1 MAGRLISGRRFSENG
16 MNTTLSPTDIVGA
29 SFWLLSIAMIAA
41 AIFFLAERNRVE
53 GKWQTAVTLA
63 ATVMVIAAVHYFYLK
78 DMWVATGQAP
88 IVLRYV
94 DWALSRPI
102 QVVSFFILLSAVTSL
117 STALFWRLLVGA
129 LVTVVAEFLGSA
141 GYMSVTL
148 GFLIGMVGWL
158 YVLGELYLGE
168 ASTANAGSGHERSQ
182 MAFTS
187 LRLIVTIGWAIYP
200 LGYFM
205 QHLAGGVD
213 VNTLNVIYNFADIL
227 NKLIFGLVIYKAAV
241 DSAERER
248 GAQ

>member
-1 MAGRLISGRRFSENG
+1 MDK
-16 MNTTLSPTDIVGA
+16 TLPPTDIVAG

-41 AIFFLAERNRVE
+41 TFFFFAERNRVD
-53 GKWQTAVTLA
+53 GKWQTSLTLVGV
-63 ATVMVIAAVHYFYLK
+63 VMVIAAVQYYYLK
-78 DMWVATGQAP
+78 NAWVETGQAP
-88 IVLRYV
+88 LVLRYI

-102 QVVSFFILLSAVTSL
+102 QVVLFFVFLSAITSL

-129 LVTVVAEFLGSA
+129 LVTVIAEFLGSA
-141 GYMSVTL
+141 GYMSTTL

-168 ASTANAGSGHERSQ
+168 ASSANANSGNARIQ

-205 QHLAGGVD
+205 QHLGGGVD

-227 NKLIFGLVIYKAAV
+227 NKLIFGLVIYRAAV
-241 DSAERER
+241 DSTKANIN
-248 GAQ
+248 Q